1 MRQLLITK
9 PILQLNVR
17 RATPTH
23 KRMRDAVTVAMP
35 GALDKAQVA
44 KVGAEL
50 ALMGLFKGLRLP
62 LHVMGHLVGAAFQLT
77 LLLF

>member
-1 MRQLLITK
+1 
-9 PILQLNVR
+9 
-17 RATPTH
+17 
-23 KRMRDAVTVAMP
+23 MRDAVTVAMP

>member
-1 MRQLLITK
+1 
-9 PILQLNVR
+9 
-17 RATPTH
+17 
-23 KRMRDAVTVAMP
+23 MRDAVTVAMP

-62 LHVMGHLVGAAFQLT
+62 IHVESHLVGAAFQLT